1 MNLSHEYTLVLG
13 GSSVL
18 IRIDRPELIKHRWV
32 GMSHNHAD
40 YELHLLLA
48 GRGRIDVEGK
58 SYPLQAGQAVL
69 IAPGKYHCPAA
80 NAGEFERFSL
90 CFSVKSG
97 LLAAALAEAVN
108 PCRVF
113 DATEEIMGLC
123 REIFSE
129 FSEGRLFAA
138 ELLRSHLLQLMVCN
152 FRLLGLSL
160 PTAGMPGRS
169 PILGRADYNDMVDLY
184 FEEHLK
190 DGASSEDLAARLFMS
205 QRHMSR
211 LLKESYGMTFREKLL
226 RTRMDRSAWLLR
238 HTDMTVTAVAAEV
251 GYTVSSSFYHAFRQY
266 YGMTPESYRAQNPK
280 QNS

>member
-1 MNLSHEYTLVLG
+1 MILSHEYTLVLG
-13 GSSVL
+13 GSSLL
-18 IRIDRPELIKHRWV
+18 IRIDRPELIKHRWE

-40 YELHLLLA
+40 FELHLLLS
-48 GRGRIDVEGK
+48 GRGRIDIEGE
-58 SYPLQAGQAVL
+58 SYSLQAGQAVL
-69 IAPGKYHCPAA
+69 VAPGKYHCPTATK
-80 NAGEFERFSL
+80 GEFERFSL

-97 LLAAALAEAVN
+97 PLAAALAEAVD

-113 DATEEIMGLC
+113 DATEEIMDFC
-123 REIFSE
+123 RKIFSE
-129 FSEGRLFAA
+129 FSENRLFGA
-138 ELLRSHLLQLMVCN
+138 ELLRCHLLQLMVCN
-152 FRLLGLSL
+152 FRLLGLPL
-160 PTAGMPGRS
+160 PTASMPGRS

-190 DGASSEDLAARLFMS
+190 EGASSEDLAARLFMS

-226 RTRMDRSAWLLR
+226 RTRMDRAAWLLR